1 MICIRKRRSCIR
13 INDANNVEK
22 KQSMLE
28 QITTVATQVIIL
40 FVLIGVGFA
49 CGKAKLFSDE
59 TISGLTAFMLN
70 IVAPSA
76 VVDSFCR
83 ENQPDLLNG
92 LLIVLGA
99 ALFAHA
105 AGIGISYLIIR
116 DKNES
121 AQRVLRFGATFS
133 NCGYMGLPL
142 LNAVLGS
149 IGAFYGAGYIIIF
162 TLVGWTY
169 GLVAVSGDKREL
181 SFKKLVTNPGVIGS
195 VIGLVIFLFSIK
207 LPEIVYAPVHYLA
220 ALNTPVPM
228 VIVGYQIS
236 KVDLFAMWKK
246 SNYYIASFARL
257 ILIPAIIFAVLYAF
271 GIRGELLVSCV
282 LSASA
287 PSAALTTM
295 FAVRYKQDT
304 EAASAMVSMST
315 LLSLITLP
323 VIIGL
328 VQYVS

>member
-1 MICIRKRRSCIR
+1 MG
-13 INDANNVEK
+13 
-22 KQSMLE
+22 MLE
-28 QITTVATQVIIL
+28 QMTTVATQVIIL

-49 CGKAKLFSDE
+49 CGKAKMFSDE
-59 TISGLTAFMLN
+59 SISGLTAFMLN
-70 IVAPSA
+70 IVAPA
-76 VVDSFCR
+76 AIVDSFCR
-83 ENQPDLLNG
+83 EFQPDLLHG

-105 AGIGISYLIIR
+105 AGIGIGYLIIR
-116 DKNES
+116 DKNVS
-121 AQRVLRFGATFS
+121 TQRMLRFGAIFS

-149 IGAFYGAGYIIIF
+149 IGVFYGAGYIIIF
-162 TLVGWTY
+162 TLVAWTY
-169 GLVAVSGDKREL
+169 GLVAVSGDKREISL
-181 SFKKLVTNPGVIGS
+181 KKLVTNPGIIGS

-207 LPEIVYAPVHYLA
+207 LPDILYAPLHYLG

-228 VIVGYQIS
+228 VIVGYQLS
-236 KVDLFAMWKK
+236 KVDLIAMWKK
-246 SNYYIASFARL
+246 ASYYVASFARL
-257 ILIPAIIFAVLYAF
+257 ILIPAVTFVVLYLL

-282 LSASA
+282 LSVSA

-304 EAASAMVSMST
+304 EAASAMISMTT

-323 VIIGL
+323 LMIGL
-328 VQYVS
+328 VQYLS